1 MSYTSFCACA
11 RRAGTPGRTEIRGV
25 RARSVCHY
33 LIPALLVLEMLGC
46 VRRPGIEPG
55 VSRVS
60 GERRDRLA
68 RGGWSTRQV
77 PPLVP
82 PVCRTGA
89 LLVSY
94 ASYVAREE
102 VGPTRVE
109 LITSGV
115 SGRRSSS

>member
-1 MSYTSFCACA
+1 MS
-11 RRAGTPGRTEIRGV
+11 PGW
-25 RARSVCHY
+25 A
-33 LIPALLVLEMLGC
+33 
-46 VRRPGIEPG
+46 
-55 VSRVS
+55 
-60 GERRDRLA
+60 LA
-68 RGGWSTRQV
+68 RPQSQHPESNRGPAPYDGAAQPAVLCCVFYHASTWPV

-94 ASYVAREE
+94 ASVDG